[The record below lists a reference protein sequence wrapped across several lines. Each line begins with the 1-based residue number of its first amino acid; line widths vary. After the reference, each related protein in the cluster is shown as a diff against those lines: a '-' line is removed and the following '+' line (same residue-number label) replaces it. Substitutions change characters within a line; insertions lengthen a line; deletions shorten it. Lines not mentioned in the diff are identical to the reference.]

1 MKNEKYEKL
10 QKDIQKQS
18 TFKII
23 NAPIMPFY
31 NYLRCRFTIILDDD
45 ASNTSLNKFP
55 VWHIHG
61 TTVVKSIWFL
71 GGTKLQMFNVEISW
85 WSDV

>member
-55 VWHIHG
+55 V
-61 TTVVKSIWFL
+61 
-71 GGTKLQMFNVEISW
+71 
-85 WSDV
+85 